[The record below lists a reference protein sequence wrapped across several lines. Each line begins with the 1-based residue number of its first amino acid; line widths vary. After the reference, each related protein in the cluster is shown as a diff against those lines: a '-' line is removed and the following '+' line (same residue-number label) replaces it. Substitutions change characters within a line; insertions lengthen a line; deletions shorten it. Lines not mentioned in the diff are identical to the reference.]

1 MNRVK
6 VEVIAA
12 RTGFLPS
19 CLRFFSCSSGCRP
32 WWRLCLVAISP
43 RISDRN
49 GEEAVYGRRRT
60 APRRARLV
68 FLFLFSSR
76 RSGRIGDYLSGGSAA
91 FSFCFVFSSFFLLFL
106 FLPRLPCAFIF
117 LLWFWFFFFK
127 TFFVASGGHRQ
138 GERREALFVFSSI
151 LVFFGAAHVIDMG
164 FGNLVVHV
172 VLESA
177 AWKWVP
183 LKKKEARV
191 RFYYGVTSWSDC
203 RLAFA
208 VDSTGASGYRFGTST
223 TIVQTL
229 NWITICSLNCF
240 FTGFYYTLPVFI

>member
-117 LLWFWFFFFK
+117 LLWFWFFFSKHFLLPP
-127 TFFVASGGHRQ
+127 VATAKVSA
-138 GERREALFVFSSI
+138 ERLFSSSRRFWFSLEPHTWSI
-151 LVFFGAAHVIDMG
+151 WDLEIWSSTWCLNRLL
-164 FGNLVVHV
+164 GNEFL
-172 VLESA
+172 
-177 AWKWVP
+177 
-183 LKKKEARV
+183 
-191 RFYYGVTSWSDC
+191 
-203 RLAFA
+203 
-208 VDSTGASGYRFGTST
+208 
-223 TIVQTL
+223 
-229 NWITICSLNCF
+229 
-240 FTGFYYTLPVFI
+240 